1 MCNTNCKL
9 IFTFVIII
17 ITIMNNRIIQFL
29 TANNLTSTRFADIIG
44 VQRSSVSHILSGRN
58 KPSFDFIEKMLLA
71 YPELNAQWLITGIG
85 TMKINNPNPNTI
97 IEPDLFNNPIVDDKK
112 LTSSESNISKK
123 NNETPFI
130 SDSKEEI
137 TKKVKAETNEL
148 TIERIVIFYSDNT
161 FNEYKPH

>member
-1 MCNTNCKL
+1 
-9 IFTFVIII
+9 
-17 ITIMNNRIIQFL
+17 MNNRIIQFL

-58 KPSFDFIEKMLLA
+58 KPSFDFIEKMLIA

-85 TMKINNPNPNTI
+85 SMKISSTNIYANTN
-97 IEPDLFNNPIVDDKK
+97 IEPDLFNNPIVEDKK
-112 LTSSESNISKK
+112 STAPESIIQKQI
-123 NNETPFI
+123 NETPLI
-130 SDSKEEI
+130 TNSREEI
-137 TKKVKAETNEL
+137 LKQAKTETNGL

>member
-1 MCNTNCKL
+1 
-9 IFTFVIII
+9 
-17 ITIMNNRIIQFL
+17 MNNRIIQFL
-29 TANNLTSTRFADIIG
+29 TENNLTSTRFADIIG

-85 TMKINNPNPNTI
+85 SMKISNINKT
-97 IEPDLFNNPIVDDKK
+97 IEPDLFNNPTNEEKK
-112 LTSSESNISKK
+112 STSSDSIIQKQ
-123 NNETPFI
+123 NNETSI
-130 SDSKEEI
+130 INNSHEGMV
-137 TKKVKAETNEL
+137 KKANAETTEL